1 MASQVALVVSIL
13 PANAG
18 DKRDLG
24 SIPELERT
32 RGEGNGSLLKY
43 ACLEKPID
51 RGAWQATVH
60 RLRRVRHNLV
70 TKPPP
75 HSKTESLFCT
85 PETNS
90 VNQLYFN

>member
-1 MASQVALVVSIL
+1 MCVCVCVCVYIYIYMASQVVPAVNIL

-24 SIPELERT
+24 SIPGSERSP
-32 RGEGNGSLLKY
+32 GEGNGTLLKY
-43 ACLEKPID
+43 ACLEKPIE

-60 RLRRVRHNLV
+60 RLRRVKHNLV

-75 HSKTESLFCT
+75 HSKT
-85 PETNS
+85 
-90 VNQLYFN
+90 